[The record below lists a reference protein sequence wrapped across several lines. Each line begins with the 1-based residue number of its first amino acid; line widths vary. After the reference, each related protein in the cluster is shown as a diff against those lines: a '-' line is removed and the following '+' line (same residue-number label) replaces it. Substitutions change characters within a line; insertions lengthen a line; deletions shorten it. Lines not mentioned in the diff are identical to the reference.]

1 MPKDMQLVRRIRQDG
16 LKDFVYRPGDNN
28 KKDKGGKGG
37 GRKGKGLRRGG
48 VVIMELW
55 RGWNNKWISG
65 GGLVVPHWRILL
77 A

>member
-1 MPKDMQLVRRIRQDG
+1 MTR
-16 LKDFVYRPGDNN
+16 
-28 KKDKGGKGG
+28 GGKGG

>member
-1 MPKDMQLVRRIRQDG
+1 MSRIGGFCWRD
-16 LKDFVYRPGDNN
+16 VTR
-28 KKDKGGKGG
+28 GGKGG